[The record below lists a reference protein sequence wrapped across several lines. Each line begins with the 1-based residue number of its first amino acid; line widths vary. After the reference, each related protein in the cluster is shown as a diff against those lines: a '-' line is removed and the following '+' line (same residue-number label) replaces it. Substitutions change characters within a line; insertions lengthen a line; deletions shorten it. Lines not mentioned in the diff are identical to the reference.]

1 MKKDISKLALKNT
14 PLSVS
19 NDFLFV
25 REDISYAFSPNIGGE
40 FLVDRPD
47 TIIMHYTAGG
57 SVESAVSHLIDPENE
72 VSAHL
77 VVGREGE
84 VVQMVPFNRIA
95 WHAGKSQWEE
105 RVSLNQYSI
114 GIEVVN
120 AGYLDPV
127 SEGFKSWFGRI
138 YPSSEVLKV
147 EDENGVTYWH
157 KYTEPQLEKTFELT
171 TALCSTFKIKNIL
184 GHSQVSPGRKVDP
197 GPAFPMER
205 FLSIIKSDT

>member
-1 MKKDISKLALKNT
+1 MKKDISELALGGV
-14 PLSVS
+14 PLSIS
-19 NDFLFV
+19 HDFLFI
-25 REDISYAFSPNIGGE
+25 RDDISYAFSPNIGGE
-40 FLVDRPD
+40 FLADRPD

-77 VVGREGE
+77 VVGRGGE

-95 WHAGKSQWEE
+95 WHAGKSQWGG

-114 GIEVVN
+114 GIEIVN

-127 SEGFKSWFGRI
+127 SEGFQSWFGQR
-138 YPSSEVLKV
+138 YPESEVLKF
-147 EDENGVTYWH
+147 EDEHGVTYWH
-157 KYTEPQLEKTFELT
+157 KYTESQLDKVFELT
-171 TALCSTFKIKNIL
+171 KVLCSTFNIKNIL
-184 GHSQVSPGRKVDP
+184 GHSQISPGRKVDP

-205 FLSIIKSDT
+205 FLKIIKT